1 MLPENIKN
9 KNIDLKEIQSLSV
22 DDKLYYL
29 DEMML
34 IDNVD
39 DYCNF
44 ICSLIEDEDKG
55 VRNASAMVITS
66 KKPREAPLKLAP
78 FISSNKIHLRNLV
91 GEVLIKVGEDV
102 IDPLTE
108 YSIGKNDDDQ
118 KFIIDIFGMIGNENA
133 VSHILSVLSSNENDN
148 VILACIE
155 ALGNIRYEDSVDIL
169 LLLYGRNELY
179 VPSVVEALGKIGSQK
194 ALNFLIEKFPQED
207 DLIKYSI
214 LESLGAM
221 GDVETFFFLLE
232 KVAEIH
238 GPLVWPLITSLF

>member
-9 KNIDLKEIQSLSV
+9 KNIDLQEIHSLSV

-39 DYCNF
+39 EYCDF

-66 KKPREAPLKLAP
+66 KKPTEAPAKLAP
-78 FISSNKIHLRNLV
+78 FISSNKIQIRNLV

-102 IDPLTE
+102 IDPLIE

-118 KFIIDIFGMIGNENA
+118 KFIIDIFGMI
-133 VSHILSVLSSNENDN
+133 D
-148 VILACIE
+148 
-155 ALGNIRYEDSVDIL
+155 RK
-169 LLLYGRNELY
+169 
-179 VPSVVEALGKIGSQK
+179 SVV
-194 ALNFLIEKFPQED
+194 
-207 DLIKYSI
+207 
-214 LESLGAM
+214 
-221 GDVETFFFLLE
+221 
-232 KVAEIH
+232 
-238 GPLVWPLITSLF
+238 